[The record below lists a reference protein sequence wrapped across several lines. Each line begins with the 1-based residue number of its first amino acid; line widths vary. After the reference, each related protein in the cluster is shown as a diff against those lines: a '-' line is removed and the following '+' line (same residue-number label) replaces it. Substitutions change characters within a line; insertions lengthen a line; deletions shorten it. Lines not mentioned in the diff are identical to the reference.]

1 MTETSYSAELLG
13 ELLEIAKTTAIEA
26 SKLATQMRKPG
37 IEVAATKSSIL
48 DIVTEGDRAT
58 EQLIKK
64 LILAQRPDDGFLGE
78 ETGFTP
84 GKTSVVWVVDP
95 IDGTVNY
102 LYNNPNWAVS
112 IAAVDASHPMT
123 EDELTFDPAI
133 SKILV
138 GAVYMPA
145 TKELYYAN
153 AGGGAFLNG
162 EKISGPFVGSDLA
175 SSLVSTGYPY
185 TEDARAR
192 WSARIGDLVD
202 VVRDLRRLGAASLD
216 ICFVASGKQDVYVET
231 KIRPWDWA
239 AGAII
244 AAEADVAYE
253 ILSVRGIS
261 DPVHFVAK
269 KHILD
274 ELTRWLERV

>member
-1 MTETSYSAELLG
+1 MTETTYSAELLS
-13 ELLEIAKTTAIEA
+13 ELLEIAKTTAVAA
-26 SKLATQMRKPG
+26 SNLATQMRSPG
-37 IEVAATKSSIL
+37 IEVAATKSSVL

-64 LILAQRPDDGFLGE
+64 LILERRPDDGFLGE

-112 IAAVDASHPMT
+112 IAAVDATHLMMH
-123 EDELTFDPAI
+123 EELTTDPEV

-138 GAVYMPA
+138 GAVYMPS
-145 TKELYYAN
+145 TRELYSAS
-153 AGGGAFLNG
+153 AGGGAFLND
-162 EKISGPFVGSDLA
+162 EKISGPFVGTDLG

-185 TEDARAR
+185 TADARAR
-192 WSARIGDLVD
+192 WSAKVDGLVD

-216 ICFVASGKQDVYVET
+216 ICFVASGKQDAYIET

-244 AAEADVAYE
+244 ATEAGAVYRIAN
-253 ILSVRGIS
+253 LRGIS
-261 DPVHFVAK
+261 DPVHIVATK
-269 KHILD
+269 D
-274 ELTRWLERV
+274 VCEELTEWLERV

>member
-1 MTETSYSAELLG
+1 VTDTAYTAELLF
-13 ELLEIAKTTAIEA
+13 ELLDIAKTTALAA
-26 SKLATQMRKPG
+26 SELATQMRGSG

-64 LILAQRPDDGFLGE
+64 LILEQRPDDGFLGE

-112 IAAVDASHPMT
+112 IAAVDVTHPMT
-123 EDELTFDPAI
+123 EEEFTVDPAVN
-133 SKILV
+133 KLLV

-145 TKELYYAN
+145 TKELYYAS

-162 EKISGPFVGSDLA
+162 EKISGPFVGNDLG

-185 TEDARAR
+185 TADDRAR
-192 WSARIGDLVD
+192 WSAKIEGIVD

-216 ICFVASGKQDVYVET
+216 ICFVASGKQDVYIET

-244 AAEADVAYE
+244 ASEAGVVYKIAN
-253 ILSVRGIS
+253 LRGIS
-261 DPVHFVAK
+261 APVHIVANK
-269 KHILD
+269 DVLE
-274 ELTRWLERV
+274 ELTEWLERV